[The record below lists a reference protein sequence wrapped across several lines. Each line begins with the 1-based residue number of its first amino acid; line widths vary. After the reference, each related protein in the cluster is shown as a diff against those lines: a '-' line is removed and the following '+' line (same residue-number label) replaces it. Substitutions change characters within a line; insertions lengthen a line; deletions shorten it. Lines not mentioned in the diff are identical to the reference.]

1 MQASCGAA
9 AARLVCWSRSS
20 WQLGAGVVDPH
31 TKRRISRRPFSTCRP
46 SWPTPEAKYATLT
59 CVSGCRW
66 TAHQPSQP
74 TSQTSMSTTSELGR
88 RPGQVRHDGAVHDG
102 QAPAPASSSNGA
114 CDRPSLLLPHV
125 QHMEGVQQ
133 ARDEQLTS
141 SSSSAAV
148 GETAARLA
156 IEPRSPHGRH
166 GERER
171 RDQLLRPAASRRVL
185 TCYVSLRAKIETD
198 VALGLIE
205 VGYEEAGRASTVPVA
220 ALACAARQAARAG
233 APPPAAPP

>member
-1 MQASCGAA
+1 MQTKLANSGGQVRHTYLCIRVPLDCTPAITTDLA
-9 AARLVCWSRSS
+9 DEHEHDER
-20 WQLGAGVVDPH
+20 AG
-31 TKRRISRRPFSTCRP
+31 
-46 SWPTPEAKYATLT
+46 
-59 CVSGCRW
+59 
-66 TAHQPSQP
+66 
-74 TSQTSMSTTSELGR
+74 
-88 RPGQVRHDGAVHDG
+88 PGQVRHDGAVHDRH
-102 QAPAPASSSNGA
+102 QLQPAAAMVLVIDPAFSCHMCSTWKVSSKLA
-114 CDRPSLLLPHV
+114 TC
-125 QHMEGVQQ
+125 
-133 ARDEQLTS
+133 S
-141 SSSSAAV
+141 SRAAAV
-148 GETAARLA
+148 AQRSARRQQQLA

-171 RDQLLRPAASRRVL
+171 RGQLLRPAASRRFL

>member
-1 MQASCGAA
+1 MQIKLANSGGQVRHTYLCIRVPLDCTPAITTDLA
-9 AARLVCWSRSS
+9 DEHVEHDER
-20 WQLGAGVVDPH
+20 AG
-31 TKRRISRRPFSTCRP
+31 
-46 SWPTPEAKYATLT
+46 
-59 CVSGCRW
+59 
-66 TAHQPSQP
+66 
-74 TSQTSMSTTSELGR
+74 
-88 RPGQVRHDGAVHDG
+88 PGQVRHDGAVHDG

-171 RDQLLRPAASRRVL
+171 RGQLLRPAASRRVL